1 MYICQ
6 IYHSY
11 MCICMACTHIS
22 AFLYTYIYMCLYI
35 ACTHIQSQSSASQK
49 LINWTSKVTL
59 LKNAEEKLSQH
70 GK

>member
-1 MYICQ
+1 MCQ

-11 MCICMACTHIS
+11 V
-22 AFLYTYIYMCLYI
+22 YIYGMYSYKCISLYIHTYTCLYI
-35 ACTHIQSQSSASQK
+35 ASTHIQSQRSASQK
-49 LINWTSKVTL
+49 LRNCTSKVIL

>member
-1 MYICQ
+1 MSDIPLIYVYIYGMYSYKCISLY
-6 IYHSY
+6 IY
-11 MCICMACTHIS
+11 T
-22 AFLYTYIYMCLYI
+22 YMCLYI
-35 ACTHIQSQSSASQK
+35 ARTHIQSQSSASQK